1 MIERLQLIASFLA
14 RHQGVILFLVLA
26 FAALFAY
33 SLFQFQGD
41 GDSLMMP
48 ALAGFCWALTLLA
61 YARLFAEIPEKPGK
75 HHGFLQRQSLR
86 LRRAAM
92 QLLALLLILVGL
104 AVLVLSY
111 QLLRTWSMN

>member
-14 RHQGVILFLVLA
+14 RHQGLILLLLVA
-26 FAALFAY
+26 FAALFTY
-33 SLFQFQGD
+33 SLFQFRGD

-48 ALAGFCWALTLLA
+48 ALAGICWALTLLA
-61 YARLFAEIPEKPGK
+61 YARLFAQIPEKPDK
-75 HHGFLQRQSLR
+75 QHGFLRRQSLR

-92 QLLALLLILVGL
+92 HVLALMLILVGL

-111 QLLRTWSMN
+111 QLLRTWFMN

>member
-14 RHQGVILFLVLA
+14 RHQGLILLLLVA
-26 FAALFAY
+26 FAALFTY
-33 SLFQFQGD
+33 SLFQFRGD

-48 ALAGFCWALTLLA
+48 ALACWALTLLA
-61 YARLFAEIPEKPGK
+61 YARLFAQIPEKPDK
-75 HHGFLQRQSLR
+75 QHGFLRRQSLR

-92 QLLALLLILVGL
+92 HVLALMLILVGL

-111 QLLRTWSMN
+111 QLLRTWFMN